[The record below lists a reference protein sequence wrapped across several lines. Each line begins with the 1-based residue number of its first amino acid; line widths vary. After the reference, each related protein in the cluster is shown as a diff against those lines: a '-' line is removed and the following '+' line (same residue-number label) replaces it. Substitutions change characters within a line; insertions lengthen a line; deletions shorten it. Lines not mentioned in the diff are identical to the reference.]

1 MLIADDYEYLHHR
14 VNELEEQDEIG
25 YGAEPLAQAIR
36 DLLAICQEVELV
48 GTRTLSTGRIRGVL
62 REGLS

>member
-1 MLIADDYEYLHHR
+1 MPIADDYEYLHHR

-36 DLLAICQEVELV
+36 DLLAI
-48 GTRTLSTGRIRGVL
+48 
-62 REGLS
+62 